1 MSIHSNCARA
11 ARRSAAT
18 FAALAALIPI
28 IALTACDAAAPTE
41 SFAPRTLTPA
51 NAPPSTPAA
60 MGAERYVYE
69 ALYDLQGSEVYVECS
84 DGSVSEPVSL
94 TGKIFERFTVVFD
107 PAEGQ
112 HSVYHTMPVGLAGVG
127 SVSGEEF
134 RVSWRDHGVSSQTPM
149 AMVNSYRHTLQFA
162 GRTSGRRFGLVV
174 QGHYT
179 LDANG
184 EVTVGREKLLAD
196 CEG

>member
-1 MSIHSNCARA
+1 MSIQSNSARA
-11 ARRSAAT
+11 ARRSSAT

-28 IALTACDAAAPTE
+28 ALAACDAAAPTD

-51 NAPPSTPAA
+51 NAPPSTPTA

-69 ALYDLQGSEVYVECS
+69 ALYDLQGSEVSVECP

-112 HSVYHTMPVGLAGVG
+112 HSVFHTMPVGLAGVG

-162 GRTSGRRFGLVV
+162 GRSSGRKFGLVV

-179 LDANG
+179 LNANG
-184 EVTVGREKLLAD
+184 EVTVGRETLLAE

>member
-1 MSIHSNCARA
+1 MSIQSNSARA
-11 ARRSAAT
+11 ARRSSAT

-28 IALTACDAAAPTE
+28 ALAACDAAAPTE

-51 NAPPSTPAA
+51 NAPSSTPFTV
-60 MGAERYVYE
+60 GAERYVYE
-69 ALYDLQGSEVYVECS
+69 ALYDLQGSEVSVECP

-112 HSVYHTMPVGLAGVG
+112 HSVFHTMPVGLAGVG

-162 GRTSGRRFGLVV
+162 GRSSGRKFGLVV

-179 LDANG
+179 LNANG
-184 EVTVGREKLLAD
+184 EVTVGRETLLAE